1 MNEYI
6 TKHQEDFDK
15 TIEHF
20 QSELNN
26 LRVGRANPGT
36 IENVLVDSYGV
47 KTPLLQVSSI
57 AVPDA
62 RSMTVEPW
70 DKNLLKDIERAL
82 TVADLGYSISV
93 ESTLVR
99 VTVPQMT
106 EETRKEIVKSLS
118 EKIESSKVA
127 LRGVREKV
135 KEEITEAQKNKE
147 LTEDDK
153 FDFIK
158 ELDEKTQE
166 LTKKLQEMGDG
177 KENEIMS
184 V

>member
-15 TIEHF
+15 TVEHF
-20 QSELNN
+20 KSELNN
-26 LRVGRANPGT
+26 LRVGRANPST
-36 IENVLVDSYGV
+36 IENVLVDSYGT

-57 AVPDA
+57 SVSDA

-70 DKNLLKDIERAL
+70 DKNLLKDIEKAL
-82 TVADLGYSISV
+82 TVANLGYSISV

-99 VTVPQMT
+99 VVVPQMT
-106 EETRKEIVKSLS
+106 EENRKDIVKTLN
-118 EKIESSKVA
+118 EKLEASKVA
-127 LRGVREKV
+127 VRAVREKV
-135 KEEITEAQKNKE
+135 KEEITSAEKNKE
-147 LTEDDK
+147 ITEDDK
-153 FDFIK
+153 FDYIK

-166 LTKKLQEMGDG
+166 LTKQLQEMGDA
-177 KENEIMS
+177 KEKEIMS